1 MSELKPC
8 PFCGCPASIYD
19 YKHNETPL
27 GYDVHCLGCE
37 ATTRSYKRVVNKK
50 EGE

>member
-1 MSELKPC
+1 M
-8 PFCGCPASIYD
+8 YD
-19 YKHNETPL
+19 YKHNETSM